1 MLEALFCLL
10 MKMAFWQHIHRFLP
24 LMAIA
29 IMAVI
34 VFLPAISGDILAW
47 DDAEIISSNYRIR
60 YLSLDTL
67 LDVFRPVSRYG
78 KPPFALYVPLTELSI
93 ALEYQLVG
101 ESGWLYHVTNVL
113 LHAVN
118 SILAALFVWRL
129 FGGRTTA
136 LITGTLFAVHP
147 LHVESVAWIS
157 ERKDVLCAFFCLL
170 AVLAHLRWQKHR
182 CWRQYVAVQTF
193 GVLALLAK
201 PLAITLPVVLLLC
214 DGYKGLLQRPNDP
227 RLATHEG
234 RGAGTKHTA
243 LRWAW
248 LVLEKVPLSVV
259 ALGIALINAHVQHAH
274 GALAPQH
281 VRNVLVN
288 ILMACHGVCLYVV
301 KTILPVRL
309 SPVYPQPEEIYLTDG
324 ITLAAI
330 AVTIVVV
337 SVAVFGWRRARR
349 VTCALTFF
357 CVTLLPNSQ
366 LVPTGLNIYAADRFY
381 YLPGMGLLYLLAR
394 AVRHG
399 LRLRRW
405 RIVVLIAFSAYV
417 VWLGVRTFKYAQ
429 IWRSDESLWSYTLKY
444 LPGYH
449 IGNVNLAAYYQ
460 KEGRREEAIALYQNI
475 LSTRFDGIAMANLA
489 MEHYKLG
496 NVTSAYEYAQKALQG
511 RPDMYQGLFVRA
523 AALWALG
530 DVTNAIRDLQ
540 RVTEIEPLFAE
551 AYAHLTR
558 LQYQCGNTNGAI
570 AALER
575 YVQLEKDD
583 AVAAL
588 QLGRVLE
595 ETGELQ
601 RAREVYRRVARQTHN
616 HFAWHR
622 YGLLSLRLGHVREA
636 LRAFTMATRIAPEYA
651 HGWTGLAL
659 AQRELG
665 QWEEAQSL
673 SAYATQLAPYSG
685 VVWYDRSCILATA
698 GQTNEALAALEKCL
712 ALDNRLGEHAAR
724 DPDFA
729 GLRGDARFQALL
741 REAAEGGR

>member
-1 MLEALFCLL
+1 MTHYIRRLL
-10 MKMAFWQHIHRFLP
+10 PWMM
-24 LMAIA
+24 IA
-29 IMAVI
+29 ILAVA
-34 VFLPAISGDILAW
+34 VYAPAIGGDILSW
-47 DDAEIISSNYRIR
+47 DDAEIISSNYRIK

-101 ESGWLYHVTNVL
+101 ESGWLYHCTNVL
-113 LHAVN
+113 LHVLN
-118 SILAALFVWRL
+118 SVLAALVVWRW

-136 LITGTLFAVHP
+136 LITGVFFAVHP

-157 ERKDVLCAFFCLL
+157 ERKDVLCAFFYLL
-170 AVLAHLRWQKHR
+170 AVLAHLGWQKHR
-182 CWRQYVAVQTF
+182 RWRQYAAVQVF

-201 PLAITLPVVLLLC
+201 PLAITLPLVLLLC
-214 DGYKGLLQRPNDP
+214 DVYKGKAWRTEKGRLSVGNAQPRATRRAAWRTWCVVFEKLPLAMAGVAVALVNAYLQR
-227 RLATHEG
+227 AHE
-234 RGAGTKHTA
+234 
-243 LRWAW
+243 
-248 LVLEKVPLSVV
+248 
-259 ALGIALINAHVQHAH
+259 
-274 GALAPQH
+274 ALAPQH

-301 KTILPVRL
+301 KTVLPVRL

-324 ITLAAI
+324 VTLVAI
-330 AVTIVVV
+330 AVTAVVV
-337 SVAVFGWRRARR
+337 GVAVFGWGRARC
-349 VTCALTFF
+349 VACALAFF
-357 CVTLLPNSQ
+357 GITLLPNSQ

-381 YLPGMGLLYLLAR
+381 YLPGIGLLYLLAR
-394 AVRHG
+394 AVRYG
-399 LRLRRW
+399 LHVRRW
-405 RIVVLIAFSAYV
+405 RTLVLVVFAAYV
-417 VWLGVRTFKYAQ
+417 VWLGVRTFSYAHV
-429 IWRSDESLWSYTLKY
+429 WRSDESLWNYTLKY

-460 KEGRREEAIALYQNI
+460 KTGRREEAIALYENI

-496 NVTSAYEYAQKALQG
+496 NATSAYEQAVKALQG

-530 DVTNAIRDLQ
+530 DVTNAIRDLR

-551 AYAHLTR
+551 AYAHLAR
-558 LQYQCGNTNGAI
+558 LEFQRGNTNGAL

-575 YVQLEKDD
+575 YVQLERDD
-583 AVAAL
+583 AVAGM

-595 ETGELQ
+595 ENDALE
-601 RAREVYRRVARQTHN
+601 RARSVYKHVARQTQN

-622 YGLLSLRLGHVREA
+622 YGLLSLRMEEPREA
-636 LRAFTMATRIAPEYA
+636 LRAFRTATRVAPEFA

-659 AQRELG
+659 AQRALG
-665 QWEEAQSL
+665 RREEALSL

-698 GQTNEALAALEKCL
+698 GLTNEALAALEKSL
-712 ALDNRLGEHAAR
+712 SLDTDLREHAAR

-729 GLRGDARFQALL
+729 VLRGEARFQALL
-741 REAAEGGR
+741 REGERGSGVRP